1 MLAGIEPSEQLR
13 LLTAQATADMGA
25 EATEQGIS
33 AYQKGASITMSLQG
47 LTRYWSKR
55 LPPTP

>member
-1 MLAGIEPSEQLR
+1 
-13 LLTAQATADMGA
+13 MGA